1 MITIPR
7 KPRSPCRFS
16 GCAELTET
24 PYCKKHYKVMNKLY
38 DLYQRDPESKKR
50 YGTKWRKIRNAFVK
64 NHPICEL
71 CERKNILIPTE
82 EVHHVIPLSKGG
94 SNDEENLM
102 ALCKSYHSRIT
113 ATEGGRWG

>member
-1 MITIPR
+1 
-7 KPRSPCRFS
+7 
-16 GCAELTET
+16 
-24 PYCKKHYKVMNKLY
+24 MNKFY

-64 NHPICEL
+64 KHPVCEL
-71 CERKNILIPTE
+71 CERKNILTPAE

-102 ALCKSYHSRIT
+102 ALCKSCHSRIT

>member
-1 MITIPR
+1 
-7 KPRSPCRFS
+7 
-16 GCAELTET
+16 
-24 PYCKKHYKVMNKLY
+24 MNKLY

-71 CERKNILIPTE
+71 CKRKNILIPTE

-94 SNDEENLM
+94 SNDEENIM

>member
-1 MITIPR
+1 
-7 KPRSPCRFS
+7 
-16 GCAELTET
+16 
-24 PYCKKHYKVMNKLY
+24 MNKLY

-50 YGTKWRKIRNAFVK
+50 YSTKWRKIRNAFVK

-94 SNDEENLM
+94 SNDDENLV
-102 ALCKSYHSRIT
+102 ALCKSCHSRIT